1 MDFCSG
7 LNPNQEAAV
16 CHTEGPLLV
25 VAGAGSGKTRVLT
38 HRIAHLVKDLGVSPW
53 SIIAI
58 TFTNKAA
65 SEMRQRVSDLLGNQA
80 GEMVWVSTFHSACVR
95 ILRRELAGIGLN
107 PHFTIYDSDDQQR
120 LMKQC
125 IKELDFDDKQMST
138 NMVLSRISRAKAELV
153 SAASYNTTAEDFV
166 DEKVARLY
174 MLYQSKLEAANAF
187 DFDDLLMRVVTIF
200 KDYPRVLDYYQD
212 KLQYVMVDEYQDTNR
227 AQYELSRLLAGK
239 HRNIF
244 VVGDDDQSIYGWRGA
259 DIRNILD
266 FEQDFP
272 DAKVVKLTENYR
284 STKNILD
291 AANGVVQNNRSR
303 MGKELW
309 TNGPE
314 GEKVAIS
321 GVADDLMEA
330 LGIAREIDRLVQEE
344 GKKYSDVAIL
354 YRMNSQSRSLEER
367 FVMLGIPYQI
377 VGGVRF
383 YQRKEVKD
391 ILAYLRML
399 INQDD
404 DIAFA
409 RVVNVPRRGIGDTT
423 LSALAKFARLQGGS
437 QWQALGNLDGEP
449 TIRDRGRKSLLDFY
463 QLIQALQKEKD
474 QLILPDLVE
483 AVYEKSGYR
492 AELEREG
499 TNEATA
505 RIENLG
511 ELISVARDF
520 YERSEEKTLEAFL
533 YDVSLV
539 SDVDA
544 LDNDDGQVTLMTL
557 HCAKGLEFPV
567 VFIAGME
574 DGIFP
579 HVRALS
585 SEPEMEEER
594 RLCYVGITRAKERLY
609 LSFAGRRFIS
619 GSEAWNR
626 PSRFLHEIPVHLCDQ
641 PAVPVQTPA
650 RQVDKDAWKK
660 PEIRPAPDGS
670 EKWSLE
676 AGDRV
681 THGKWGDGTVV
692 SIKGTGD
699 NMEVAVAFALNG
711 VKKLMVAYAPLI
723 KR

>member
-25 VAGAGSGKTRVLT
+25 LAGAGSGKTRVLT

-107 PHFTIYDSDDQQR
+107 PHFTIYDSDDQQK

-125 IKELDFDDKQMST
+125 IKELDFDDKQMSA
-138 NMVLSRISRAKAELV
+138 NMVLSRISRAKSELI
-153 SAASYNTTAEDFV
+153 SAAAYDTTAEDFV

-174 MLYQSKLEAANAF
+174 LLYQSKLEAANAF
-187 DFDDLLMRVVTIF
+187 DFDDLLMRVVNIF
-200 KDYPRVLDYYQD
+200 QEYPRVLEYYQD

-227 AQYELSRLLAGK
+227 AQYEFSRLLAGK

-272 DAKVVKLTENYR
+272 DAKVIKLTENYR
-284 STKNILD
+284 STKTILD

-309 TNGPE
+309 TKGPE

-437 QWQALGNLDGEP
+437 QWQALGKLDDEP

-463 QLIQALQKEKD
+463 QLIQVLQKEKD

-544 LDNDDGQVTLMTL
+544 LANEDGQVTLMTL

-641 PAVPVQTPA
+641 PAVPVQTPT

-692 SIKGTGD
+692 SIKGTGE